1 MGMIGNQDNKTL
13 KAPSIT
19 PEIIPAE
26 LLLIPPEELTFENPF
41 MMLLANMKRKT

>member
-1 MGMIGNQDNKTL
+1 MGMNGNQDKTTR

-41 MMLLANMKRKT
+41 ITLLANMKRKT